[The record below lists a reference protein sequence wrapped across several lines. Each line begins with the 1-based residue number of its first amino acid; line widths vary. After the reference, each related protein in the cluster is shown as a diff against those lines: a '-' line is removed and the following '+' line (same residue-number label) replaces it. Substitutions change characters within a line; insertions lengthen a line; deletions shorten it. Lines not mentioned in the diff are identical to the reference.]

1 MSLDCAFTRLK
12 RAAHQLEKSRLTAAV
27 GAHERNAGVA
37 IDTEVETRVKIVLLV
52 QIETS
57 KHT

>member
-1 MSLDCAFTRLK
+1 MK

-37 IDTEVETRVKIVLLV
+37 IDTAVETRVKIVLLV